1 MSSNTRPA
9 KRSDTLQSV
18 FSSILRW
25 GTVLAVA
32 IAVLG
37 GALGFW
43 LDGTRGLVS
52 VLIGAG
58 MALFFL
64 AASAGSILIV
74 NRYSG
79 RDYFS
84 LLFFGVVLGAWL
96 VKFVI
101 FIVLV
106 VLLRDQPW
114 INVVALFSSLVA
126 GAVGSVV
133 VDAVVVLRSRIPIIA
148 LTPAQPEHPTPGTPS
163 SHQ

>member
-1 MSSNTRPA
+1 MTSSTPA
-9 KRSDTLQSV
+9 PTRSDTLQTV

-25 GTVLAVA
+25 GTVLAIV

-37 GALGFW
+37 GVLGFW

-64 AASAGSILIV
+64 ATSAGSILIV

-84 LLFFGVVLGAWL
+84 LLFFGVVLGGWL

-133 VDAVVVLRSRIPIIA
+133 VDAVVVLRSRIPIIDM
-148 LTPAQPEHPTPGTPS
+148 TPGQSTQSAPGTPPS
-163 SHQ
+163 ES

>member
-1 MSSNTRPA
+1 MTSSTPDPT
-9 KRSDTLQSV
+9 RSDTLQTV

-25 GTVLAVA
+25 GTVLAIV

-64 AASAGSILIV
+64 ATSAGSILIV

-84 LLFFGVVLGAWL
+84 LLFFGVVLGGWL

-148 LTPAQPEHPTPGTPS
+148 VTPGQSTQPAPGTPPS
-163 SHQ
+163 ES